1 MENNKKILGLE
12 MNLDQEY
19 LKGAVE
25 DIVKAGITQALGD
38 PSEMIA
44 MAINQIINMSVD
56 PDGKPVANSSYRAQ
70 PYLKWY
76 AEQAIKQT
84 VKECLEK
91 VIEENKAGFEEEVT
105 KQLSSKKFREA
116 SAGAFIKTMMSE
128 STNQYRMPISVTFEL
143 DKNY

>member
-1 MENNKKILGLE
+1 MEQNKKILGLE

-25 DIVKAGITQALGD
+25 DIVKAGISQALGD

-44 MAINQIINMSVD
+44 KAINQIINMSVD
-56 PDGKPVANSSYRAQ
+56 SDGKPVANDSYRAQ

-76 AEQAIKQT
+76 AEQSIKKT

-91 VIEENKAGFEEEVT
+91 AIEENRDGFEEEVK
-105 KQLSSKKFREA
+105 KQLSSKKFRTA
-116 SAGAFIKTMMSE
+116 TAGAFIKTMLSE
-128 STNQYRMPISVTFEL
+128 STSNYRMPITVTFEP